1 MPRVKPLT
9 EQDRANRKLRAQIVG
24 RMKNESVTYKSVA
37 ETLGISVNTVYRR
50 IDKPETFT
58 VGEIWRLKKLLP
70 DLEI

>member
-9 EQDRANRKLRAQIVG
+9 ERERMNRNLRAQIVG
-24 RMKNESVTYKSVA
+24 RMKNESLTYKSVA

-58 VGEIWRLKKLLP
+58 VWEVWQLKKLLP
-70 DLEI
+70 GLEI